1 MILTMHD
8 ASTERQQ
15 LLHYEEILRSAGQFV
30 TSQRRSL
37 LKYLL
42 RHRMHPTT
50 AQIATAIGR
59 SGSASL
65 ATVYNSLAL
74 FAELQIV
81 RTLRSPKGEVHWD
94 IRTDRH
100 HHLVCSTCQRS
111 VICLKTKWPSR
122 STTPPSRRASRGPR
136 PGSCGPAAAVS
147 PTHKQLGHRSAQ
159 PVVYKELR
167 A

>member
-100 HHLVCSTCQRS
+100 HHLVCSTCQLVS
-111 VICLKTKWPSR
+111 DLSEDEVAITVHD
-122 STTPPSRRASRGPR
+122 
-136 PGSCGPAAAVS
+136 PAIAARIQR
-147 PTHKQLGHRSAQ
+147 TEAWLLWTCQRCQ
-159 PVVYKELR
+159 PD